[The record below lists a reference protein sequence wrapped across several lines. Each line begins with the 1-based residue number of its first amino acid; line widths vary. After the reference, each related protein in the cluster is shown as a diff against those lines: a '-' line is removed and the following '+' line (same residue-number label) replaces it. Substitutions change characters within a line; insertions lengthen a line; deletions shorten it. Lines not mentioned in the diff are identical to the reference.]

1 VALGTSNTDL
11 GRKQTRAGLDR
22 VQIANGGRQVEVFQ
36 TGKEYYTG
44 HADEDPYI
52 SRGVVH
58 TLGVRSLYA
67 VPLRVNSAIRGILVA
82 ESTQPDRFSQAERD
96 FFEAA
101 SRWVG
106 IVAHRAELHEELTKR
121 AADETRRMVA
131 EEMLTTVA
139 HDLRDQITPIRGRL
153 DLLLRRLRQ
162 EHDGRDAAD
171 IQRVSASVDRLNSMV
186 TDLLDVARLEGGIF
200 SLSRRPADLVDLVH
214 GAVEVARGSRPEIEV
229 RAPQELVA
237 DVDGAR
243 VAQALRNLVSN
254 AVQHTPSG
262 VSITVSVGP
271 EQRDGGTWALMQVH
285 DEGPGIA
292 PDLLPH
298 LFARHVAG
306 RGGAGLGIG
315 LYLARGIAVAHGG
328 DLTVQSEPGQGT
340 TFTLALP
347 MAEG

>member
-1 VALGTSNTDL
+1 
-11 GRKQTRAGLDR
+11 
-22 VQIANGGRQVEVFQ
+22 
-36 TGKEYYTG
+36 
-44 HADEDPYI
+44 
-52 SRGVVH
+52 
-58 TLGVRSLYA
+58 
-67 VPLRVNSAIRGILVA
+67 
-82 ESTQPDRFSQAERD
+82 
-96 FFEAA
+96 
-101 SRWVG
+101 
-106 IVAHRAELHEELTKR
+106 
-121 AADETRRMVA
+121 
-131 EEMLTTVA
+131 
-139 HDLRDQITPIRGRL
+139 
-153 DLLLRRLRQ
+153 
-162 EHDGRDAAD
+162 
-171 IQRVSASVDRLNSMV
+171 
-186 TDLLDVARLEGGIF
+186 
-200 SLSRRPADLVDLVH
+200 
-214 GAVEVARGSRPEIEV
+214 
-229 RAPQELVA
+229 
-237 DVDGAR
+237 

-271 EQRDGGTWALMQVH
+271 EQRDGGTCALMQVH